1 MIIEEDLKI
10 LFDIL
15 PNDIGLY
22 LKKHPNRL
30 NLIEIILD
38 IGRKP
43 EARFI
48 NTCEYLSEQILSFQ
62 DLYLCTKNLEN
73 FNIDNRVGIDKTLHR
88 ISCLKNKKGNIIG
101 LTFRIGRS
109 LFGKTSKINDLL
121 ETNQSILILGKPGV
135 GKTTVIRE
143 IARILSDELQKRVI
157 IIDTS
162 NEIAG
167 NSDIPHVTIGRSRRL
182 QVSSSDLQYNMMIEA
197 VENHTPEVIIV
208 DEIGNENEVLA
219 ARTIA
224 ERGIQLIGTMHANSL
239 ENLIKNPVF
248 VDIIGGIQSVVL
260 TDEESKRR
268 GTQKSIL
275 ERKMAATF
283 QIAIEI
289 NQKTKWFIH
298 ENIDQSVDLL
308 LQKQNPFIQSR
319 SINEDYKI
327 VIQQKVIEELNNL
340 NEKNESI
347 LIENNDHGDFDD
359 LSIPF
364 QQEIKVY
371 FYSICSN
378 KIQNISQLLGCKF
391 ILTNDIS
398 KANIIF
404 STKSYVKQNKKI
416 CEIAKLLNIPIFVV
430 KKPLVKQLTQ
440 TISKIARL

>member
-15 PNDIGLY
+15 PNNIGLY
-22 LKKHPNRL
+22 LQNHPNRF

-43 EARFI
+43 EARFT
-48 NTCEYLSEQILSFQ
+48 NTCEYLSEQILSYQ
-62 DLYLCTKNLEN
+62 DLYLCTKNIEN
-73 FNIDNRVGIDKTLHR
+73 FNSDNRVGIDKTLHR
-88 ISCLKNKKGNIIG
+88 ISCLKNKRGNIIG
-101 LTFRIGRS
+101 LTCRIGRS
-109 LFGKTSKINDLL
+109 LFGNTSKINDLL

-143 IARILSDELQKRVI
+143 IARIIADELQKRVI

-167 NSDIPHVTIGRSRRL
+167 NNDIPHVTVGRARRL
-182 QVSSSDLQYNMMIEA
+182 QVGRSDLQYNIMIEA

-208 DEIGNENEVLA
+208 DEIGNESEVLA

-239 ENLIKNPVF
+239 ENIIKNPVF

-308 LQKQNPFIQSR
+308 LQKQHPFIQSR
-319 SINEDYKI
+319 NINEDYKI
-327 VIQQKVIEELNNL
+327 IIKQKVIEEINDLNY
-340 NEKNESI
+340 KNEGTISENTDN
-347 LIENNDHGDFDD
+347 IEFENL
-359 LSIPF
+359 LSPF

-371 FYSICSN
+371 FYSISIN
-378 KIQNISQLLGCKF
+378 KIQNISQLLGWKF
-391 ILTNDIS
+391 ILTKDIS

-404 STKSYVKQNKKI
+404 STKCHVKQNKKI
-416 CEIAKLLNIPIFVV
+416 CEIAKLLNIPIFVI
-430 KKPLVKQLTQ
+430 KKPLVKQFIQ
-440 TISKIARL
+440 TISKIAKL